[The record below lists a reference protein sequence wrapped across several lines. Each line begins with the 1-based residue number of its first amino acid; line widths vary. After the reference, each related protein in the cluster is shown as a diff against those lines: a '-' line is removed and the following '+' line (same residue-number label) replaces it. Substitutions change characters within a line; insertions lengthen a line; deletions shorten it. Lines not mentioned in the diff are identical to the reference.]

1 MIAVT
6 ELFDVCGGIWILAK
20 RPTVGAVLAAE
31 AWPKLRRKKSEVR
44 SAEKSV
50 FRGCETDHDDEP
62 DNPVTSPPCYL
73 AQLEETMKIRPSFL
87 LSGFLMAAAMVA
99 VSSPALAV
107 PDGSYLKT
115 CQNIS
120 QTQSTVLARCENG
133 RGFLRAI
140 SINLDRCQ
148 PGVGLDNIYGVLTC
162 HSRLPS
168 GSYRQS
174 CSDAVVMDGFLRAS
188 CLTRSGQVNGS
199 QIRLDACSRGDI
211 ANINGQLLCVDS

>member
-1 MIAVT
+1 MQFGKVGGHHENSTLGLAFWISNGCC
-6 ELFDVCGGIWILAK
+6 DV
-20 RPTVGAVLAAE
+20 
-31 AWPKLRRKKSEVR
+31 RR
-44 SAEKSV
+44 
-50 FRGCETDHDDEP
+50 FEP
-62 DNPVTSPPCYL
+62 C
-73 AQLEETMKIRPSFL
+73 M
-87 LSGFLMAAAMVA
+87 
-99 VSSPALAV
+99 AV
-107 PDGSYLKT
+107 PGGSYLKT

-120 QTQSTVLARCENG
+120 QTQSTVQARCENG
-133 RGFLRAI
+133 RGFLRAT

-188 CLTRSGQVNGS
+188 CRTRSGQVNGS